1 MPNRLLKEGIEELS
15 RLSLTELQAIKGIG
29 LVKALQIKAV
39 FEFEKRHKISK
50 NNGKAMKSAKDVYDY
65 VSPKLS
71 GLDVKDPLDLR
82 AFTPLSHECK
92 KSF

>member
-39 FEFEKRHKISK
+39 FEFEKIAF
-50 NNGKAMKSAKDVYDY
+50 GKEGA
-65 VSPKLS
+65 
-71 GLDVKDPLDLR
+71 
-82 AFTPLSHECK
+82 
-92 KSF
+92 